1 MNQITGERSKKEK
14 RLNKGQTST
23 QWGNR
28 QQRIKELLLITKE
41 KYTESIQEEQQNKH
55 HLTQRVRREAK
66 DWYRRSKIVGMDS
79 AQARHRGG

>member
-1 MNQITGERSKKEK
+1 MNQITGEQSKKEE
-14 RLNKGQTST
+14 RVNKGQTST

-28 QQRIKELLLITKE
+28 QATAEGKRASAHHKR

-66 DWYRRSKIVGMDS
+66 D
-79 AQARHRGG
+79 